1 MIVNMTS
8 NTFSRFLAALIFVAV
23 LSTAQAN
30 AQARKVDA
38 GAASDPY
45 PRTYCT
51 NRGARVEAGQ
61 RACLVFGDLAYLARC
76 NMVLNNPSWERIGDG
91 CPDQSNPTQKN

>member
-1 MIVNMTS
+1 MIVNMTA
-8 NTFSRFLAALIFVAV
+8 NTFCRFLTALIIFAV
-23 LSTAQAN
+23 LGTAQSK
-30 AQARKVDA
+30 AQARKADA

-51 NRGARVEAGQ
+51 NRGARIEAGQ

-76 NMVLNNPSWERIGDG
+76 DMVLNNPSWQRIEDG
-91 CPDQSNPTQKN
+91 CPDQSNPAKKN